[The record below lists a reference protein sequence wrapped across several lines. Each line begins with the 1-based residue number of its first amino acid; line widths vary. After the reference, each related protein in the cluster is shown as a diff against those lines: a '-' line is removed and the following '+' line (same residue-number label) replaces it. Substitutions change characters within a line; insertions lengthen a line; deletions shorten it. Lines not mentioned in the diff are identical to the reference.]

1 MSLQFRRLVSAY
13 EDQVF
18 SLACYL
24 LHDRS
29 EAEDVAQ
36 ETFVKLWHR
45 LDEINKHQAKAWLM
59 KVTRNACLDRLR
71 RRRPTTDITETI
83 AATDPGPG
91 QSLQQQQLGEWLQRA
106 ITNLKEPYRS
116 LVLLRDVQQNSYQ
129 DVATT
134 LELSLDQVKV
144 YLYRAR
150 RVLRE
155 RLQEVST

>member
-1 MSLQFRRLVSAY
+1 MSLRFRRLVNAY

-24 LHDRS
+24 LRDRS
-29 EAEDVAQ
+29 EAQDVAQ

-45 LDEINKHQAKAWLM
+45 LDDVNKKQARAWLM

-71 RRRPTTDITETI
+71 QRRSTTDVTETI
-83 AATDPGPG
+83 AAVDPGPG
-91 QSLQQQQLGEWLQRA
+91 QNLHHQQLGEWLQRA
-106 ITNLKEPYRS
+106 IGNLKEPYRS

-129 DVATT
+129 DVANT